1 VLTSIGQHGQLQ
13 GLSAHWEI
21 WAFTQGGMSNMNAIR
36 SPTINPARMLG
47 FDADLGSIETGK
59 LADLLVLGSNP
70 LDDIHNTEDIDLVMV
85 NGRLYDART
94 MNQVGNHPAV
104 RRPLAHERLPSGAP
118 RR

>member
-1 VLTSIGQHGQLQ
+1 
-13 GLSAHWEI
+13 
-21 WAFTQGGMSNMNAIR
+21 MSNMNAIR
-36 SPTINPARMLG
+36 SATINPATMLG
-47 FDADLGSIETGK
+47 FDSAIGSIEEGK

-94 MNQVGNHPAV
+94 MNQVGNHPAT
-104 RRPLAHERLPSGAP
+104 RPVLAHERVPAAAP